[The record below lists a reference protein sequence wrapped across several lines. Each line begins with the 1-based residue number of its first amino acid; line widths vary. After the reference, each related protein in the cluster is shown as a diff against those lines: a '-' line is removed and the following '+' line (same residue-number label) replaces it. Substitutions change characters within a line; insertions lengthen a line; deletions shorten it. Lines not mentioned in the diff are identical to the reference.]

1 MFGPDPSPKN
11 QAIFTLMAGEMAD
24 RYLAEVLI
32 PNLGKVLDIATPDV
46 PSIQASLS
54 TAEGSLRAFLGYYAF
69 SRRGKDRYELSSIAL
84 EALDRFEE
92 GAFMTFI
99 RQPAATQ
106 LWEHY
111 VDVCAVRHRK
121 PMEQSNGGVVAGMA
135 ELAQEIFALDHIGS
149 IAGWVIACID
159 RHGRLEPPFLR
170 IVDVRGVGPKLASLL
185 LRDVVFMFDFE
196 NRVEAADR
204 LYCLPIDK
212 WTRLIAP
219 LIIEEPEVEQM
230 PDWVL
235 AGKVCK
241 YARRNH
247 VSSIRFSMGLSYFG
261 QRVVSPSLPF
271 AEQVESALDSRF
283 SLH

>member
-32 PNLGKVLDIATPDV
+32 PSLGKVLDVATP
-46 PSIQASLS
+46 SESAIRASLS

-84 EALDRFEE
+84 EALDRFEPDT
-92 GAFMTFI
+92 FNTFI
-99 RQPAATQ
+99 GQPDALQ
-106 LWEHY
+106 LWDHF
-111 VDVCAVRHRK
+111 VDVCTTRQRK
-121 PMEQSNGGVVAGMA
+121 PMEKSNGGVVAGMA
-135 ELAQEIFALDHIGS
+135 ELAQEIFAVDSVGS
-149 IAGWVIACID
+149 IAGWVLSCID

-170 IVDVRGVGPKLASLL
+170 IVDVRGLGPKLASLL
-185 LRDVVFMFDFE
+185 LRDIVFMFDYE

-212 WTRLIAP
+212 WTRMIAP
-219 LIIEEPEVEQM
+219 LIIEEPDVEHM

-247 VSSIRFSMGLSYFG
+247 ISSIRFSMGLSYFG
-261 QRVVSPSLPF
+261 QRVISPNLPF
-271 AEQVESALDSRF
+271 ADQVESALASRF